1 MEDLI
6 EIEKVIEVIDIV
18 EEDQTPAVS
27 ESKIRFGAAAWSKE
41 KHDILVLGAG
51 GIGSWVGL
59 CLARIGHNLIIF
71 DMDTYETVNIAGQF
85 VSNDS
90 IGLPKATSLVNELK
104 RFTDE
109 GKYYGVDLK
118 YDSKS
123 KTLPIVFSCFDNMEA
138 RSIAFNLWKKQDNR
152 YLFID
157 GRLTAESY
165 QVFVCFK
172 GTEDLY
178 EKTLF
183 PDEEAAEL
191 PCSYKATTHTAMMI
205 AAEMINCMNQY
216 IAYGDCPNSISYELI
231 SFNHKVNEEISWS

>member
-1 MEDLI
+1 MIEENI
-6 EIEKVIEVIDIV
+6 VIEEIEQV
-18 EEDQTPAVS
+18 EEAVS
-27 ESKIRFGAAAWSKE
+27 ESKIRFGAAAWSKI
-41 KHDILVLGAG
+41 KYDILILGAG

-59 CLARIGHNLIIF
+59 CLARIGHSLIIF
-71 DMDTYETVNIAGQF
+71 DNDSYETVNMAGQF

-138 RSIAFNLWKKQDNR
+138 RSIAFNLWKQQEDR
-152 YLFID
+152 LLFID

-165 QVFVCFK
+165 QVFVCCK
-172 GTEDLY
+172 GNEAFY

-205 AAEMINCMNQY
+205 AAEMVNCMNQY
-216 IAYGDCPNSISYELI
+216 LSYGDCPNSISYELI
-231 SFNHKVNEEISWS
+231 SFNHQINEDVSSWQ